1 MATKKIIINRKQ
13 FNQLKSIFEKN
24 KDLEY
29 LVWEEDNS
37 NGIGSVIKLKFDDKE
52 IDATDVDSW

>member
-13 FNQLKSIFEKN
+13 FKQLKSIFEKN

-29 LVWEEDNS
+29 ELEHGEK
-37 NGIGSVIKLKFDDKE
+37 KLTAKKRLE
-52 IDATDVDSW
+52 NL

>member
-1 MATKKIIINRKQ
+1 MATKKIISNRKQ